1 MDRVPPD
8 VRSRMMSR
16 IRGKDTR
23 PEIDL
28 RLRLFRMGFR
38 YRLHSRKLPGRPD
51 LAFPKFRA
59 AILVHGCFWHRH
71 ANCAFATTPASNEQF
86 WQEKFQSNVDRDA
99 RNVKALKD
107 MGWRVLTV
115 WECEL
120 DSRHA
125 DSTAHSVAAWLR
137 QA

>member
-16 IRGKDTR
+16 IRGKDTK
-23 PEIDL
+23 PEMDL

-38 YRLHSRKLPGRPD
+38 YILHSRKLPGRPD
-51 LAFPKFRA
+51 LVFPKFRS
-59 AILVHGCFWHRH
+59 AIFVHGCFWHRH
-71 ANCAFATTPASNEQF
+71 EHCVFATMPASNVQL
-86 WQEKFQSNVDRDA
+86 WQEKFQRNVGRDA
-99 RNVKALKD
+99 RNVKALTD
-107 MGWRVLTV
+107 LGWRVLIV

-120 DSRHA
+120 GAHRA
-125 DSTAHSVAAWLR
+125 ESTARSVAAWLR